1 MGRKSVPFVG
11 ESSLLRLR
19 LSDVLDDDNTGFAL
33 ADADDDNDD
42 DDGVMTAMRADAPA
56 GVSLE
61 ELYRRNRVRARLV
74 GLLHTHKAYHG
85 APIIVLAD
93 DVAEQDCRDDD
104 SAMALFVKP
113 IDRDS
118 LVNAALRLVH

>member
-1 MGRKSVPFVG
+1 MGRKSVPFVR

-19 LSDVLDDDNTGFAL
+19 LSDVLDDENSAFSL
-33 ADADDDNDD
+33 ADADDDDD
-42 DDGVMTAMRADAPA
+42 DDEVVMTAVQAGAPA
-56 GVSLE
+56 GVTLE
-61 ELYRRNRVRARLV
+61 DLYRRNRVRARLV
-74 GLLHTHKAYHG
+74 GLLHTHRAFHG

-93 DVAEQDCRDDD
+93 NDAEQDCPEDE

-113 IDRDS
+113 IDRDQ